1 MRKQGGMSL
10 IGLLL
15 TGVLLGCVF
24 LVGMKTVPAFNEY
37 AAIKRAINSIA
48 ENSGNSATI
57 TELRRDFDRH
67 ADVDD
72 ITSVRGSDLDVSK
85 RGGAVQISVAYSRKV
100 PVVANV
106 SLVFDFEAS
115 STGH

>member
-1 MRKQGGMSL
+1 MKRQTGMSL

-15 TGVLLGCVF
+15 TGVLLGGVF
-24 LVGMKTVPAFNEY
+24 LLGMKTVPAFTEY
-37 AAIKRAINSIA
+37 TAIKRAINSIA
-48 ENSGNSATI
+48 SNGGGNASI
-57 TELRRDFDRH
+57 SELRKDFDRH
-67 ADVDD
+67 AAVDD
-72 ITSVRGSDLDVSK
+72 ITSVRGADLGIAK
-85 RGGAVQISVAYSRKV
+85 RAGAVQISIAYERKV

>member
-1 MRKQGGMSL
+1 MKRQAGMSL
-10 IGLLL
+10 IGVLL
-15 TGVLLGCVF
+15 TGVLLGGVF

-48 ENSGNSATI
+48 DNAGGNTSI
-57 TELRRDFDRH
+57 PEMRKEFERH
-67 ADVDD
+67 RDVDD
-72 ITSVRGSDLDVSK
+72 IESVRGADLDIAK
-85 RGGAVQISVAYSRKV
+85 RGGSVQISVTYSRKV

-106 SLVFDFEAS
+106 SLLFDFEAS